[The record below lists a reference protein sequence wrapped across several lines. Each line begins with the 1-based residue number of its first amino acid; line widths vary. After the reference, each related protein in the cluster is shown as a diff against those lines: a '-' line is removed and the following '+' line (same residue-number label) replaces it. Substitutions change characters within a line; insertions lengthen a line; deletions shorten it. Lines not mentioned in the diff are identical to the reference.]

1 MTNIK
6 TYNAI
11 SGKGLDYLSQ
21 HGYDINAQE
30 SPREFCYSR
39 CSLGAG
45 FNNIPVADLSKRGI
59 VVFNTPGGNANAVKE
74 ITIASLILAARPVV
88 GAIRFANQTRGGDV
102 SLRTESN
109 KGGYRGTELAGKTLQ
124 AAINETEAA
133 LLNLSRGGIVDDHA
147 AKAAL
152 DSDQLRMYI
161 TDFADDVL
169 FDNPKVIITPHIG
182 GSTIEAEDTSA
193 LMAAKELDEY
203 LTSGNIINSVN
214 YPDVNEPFTTN
225 YRVGIIHENVP
236 NMIGQISAFF
246 GDNGINIEQLSN
258 RAVGQYAYTLVAIN
272 DFTSAQQEHVK
283 TALDEIPHVILTR
296 RDNMTQEL
304 QEQAIAQLAKR
315 GVEIEDI
322 AEGTR
327 TFLTEKYHDDLDEQI
342 LTQAISRVL
351 HKDEVADIILTAL
364 YLDEQAETMPDDQ
377 PLKPRLQRD
386 ANGHNVD
393 EILAIAITQQF
404 SALQLFIMV
413 Y

>member
-30 SPREFCYSR
+30 SPKGILLRSQNLFDEVIPDTVRAVVRS
-39 CSLGAG
+39 GAG

-74 ITIASLILAARPVV
+74 LTIASLILAARPVV

-109 KGGYRGTELAGKTLQ
+109 KGGYRGTELAGKTLGVIGLGNVGSKVANTALALDMDVIGYDPGLNANTAWRIDRHIAHARNVEEVLRQ
-124 AAINETEAA
+124 ADYVTLHIPMEKKNQHFIDASKLQLMKPEAA

-296 RDNMTQEL
+296 RYQNPNMM
-304 QEQAIAQLAKR
+304 IN
-315 GVEIEDI
+315 D
-322 AEGTR
+322 
-327 TFLTEKYHDDLDEQI
+327 
-342 LTQAISRVL
+342 
-351 HKDEVADIILTAL
+351 
-364 YLDEQAETMPDDQ
+364 
-377 PLKPRLQRD
+377 
-386 ANGHNVD
+386 
-393 EILAIAITQQF
+393 
-404 SALQLFIMV
+404 
-413 Y
+413 

>member
-21 HGYDINAQE
+21 HGYDINAQD
-30 SPREFCYSR
+30 SPKGILLRSQNLFDEVIPDTVRAVVRS
-39 CSLGAG
+39 GAG

-74 ITIASLILAARPVV
+74 LTIASLILAARPVV
-88 GAIRFANQTRGGDV
+88 GAIKFANQTRGGDV

-109 KGGYRGTELAGKTLQ
+109 KGGYRGTELAGKTLGVIGLGNVGSKVANTALALDMDVIGYDPGLNANTAWRIDRHIVHARNVEEVLRRADYVTVHIPMEEKNDHFIDAGKLQ
-124 AAINETEAA
+124 LMKPEAA

-296 RDNMTQEL
+296 RYQNPNMM
-304 QEQAIAQLAKR
+304 I
-315 GVEIEDI
+315 GD
-322 AEGTR
+322 
-327 TFLTEKYHDDLDEQI
+327 
-342 LTQAISRVL
+342 
-351 HKDEVADIILTAL
+351 
-364 YLDEQAETMPDDQ
+364 
-377 PLKPRLQRD
+377 
-386 ANGHNVD
+386 
-393 EILAIAITQQF
+393 
-404 SALQLFIMV
+404 
-413 Y
+413 

>member
-11 SGKGLDYLSQ
+11 SHKGLDYLAQ
-21 HGYDINAQE
+21 HGYDINSTEQPKAILLRSQNLFDE
-30 SPREFCYSR
+30 VIPDTVRAVVRS
-39 CSLGAG
+39 GAG
-45 FNNIPVADLSKRGI
+45 FNNIPIENLSKRGI

-74 ITIASLILAARPVV
+74 LTIASLILAARPVV

-109 KGGYRGTELAGKTLQ
+109 KGGYRGTELAGKTLGVIGLGNVGSKVANTALALDMDVIGYDPGLNANTAWRIDRHIVHARNVEEVLRRADYVTVHIPMEEKNNHFIDAGKLQ
-124 AAINETEAA
+124 LMKPEAA

-203 LTSGNIINSVN
+203 LTTGNIINSVN

-246 GDNGINIEQLSN
+246 GDNGINI
-258 RAVGQYAYTLVAIN
+258 
-272 DFTSAQQEHVK
+272 
-283 TALDEIPHVILTR
+283 
-296 RDNMTQEL
+296 
-304 QEQAIAQLAKR
+304 
-315 GVEIEDI
+315 
-322 AEGTR
+322 
-327 TFLTEKYHDDLDEQI
+327 
-342 LTQAISRVL
+342 
-351 HKDEVADIILTAL
+351 
-364 YLDEQAETMPDDQ
+364 
-377 PLKPRLQRD
+377 
-386 ANGHNVD
+386 
-393 EILAIAITQQF
+393 
-404 SALQLFIMV
+404 
-413 Y
+413 

>member
-11 SGKGLDYLSQ
+11 SDKGLDYLSQ
-21 HGYDINAQE
+21 HGYDINAQD
-30 SPREFCYSR
+30 SPKGILLRSQNLFDEVIPDTVRAVVRS
-39 CSLGAG
+39 GAG

-74 ITIASLILAARPVV
+74 LTIASLILAARPVV

-109 KGGYRGTELAGKTLQ
+109 KGGYRGTELAGKTLGVIGLGNVGSKVANTALALDMDVIGYDPGLNANTAWRIDRHIVHARNVEEVLRRADYVTVHIPMEEKNDHFIDAGKLQ
-124 AAINETEAA
+124 LMKPEAA

-296 RDNMTQEL
+296 RYQNPNMM
-304 QEQAIAQLAKR
+304 I
-315 GVEIEDI
+315 GD
-322 AEGTR
+322 
-327 TFLTEKYHDDLDEQI
+327 
-342 LTQAISRVL
+342 
-351 HKDEVADIILTAL
+351 
-364 YLDEQAETMPDDQ
+364 
-377 PLKPRLQRD
+377 
-386 ANGHNVD
+386 
-393 EILAIAITQQF
+393 
-404 SALQLFIMV
+404 
-413 Y
+413 

>member
-11 SGKGLDYLSQ
+11 SHKGLDYLAQ
-21 HGYDINAQE
+21 HGYDINSTEQPKAILLRSQNLFDE
-30 SPREFCYSR
+30 VIPDTVRAVVRS
-39 CSLGAG
+39 GAG
-45 FNNIPVADLSKRGI
+45 FNNIPIENLSKRGI

-74 ITIASLILAARPVV
+74 LTIASLILAARPVV

-109 KGGYRGTELAGKTLQ
+109 KGGYRGTELAGKTLGVIGLGNVGSKVANTALALDMDVIGYDPGLNANTAWRIDRHIVHARNVEEVLRRADYVTVHIPMEEKNDHFIDAGKLQ
-124 AAINETEAA
+124 LMKPEAA

-203 LTSGNIINSVN
+203 LTTGNIINSVN

-272 DFTSAQQEHVK
+272 DFTAAQQEHVK

-296 RDNMTQEL
+296 RYQNPNMTV
-304 QEQAIAQLAKR
+304 
-315 GVEIEDI
+315 GD
-322 AEGTR
+322 
-327 TFLTEKYHDDLDEQI
+327 
-342 LTQAISRVL
+342 
-351 HKDEVADIILTAL
+351 
-364 YLDEQAETMPDDQ
+364 
-377 PLKPRLQRD
+377 
-386 ANGHNVD
+386 
-393 EILAIAITQQF
+393 
-404 SALQLFIMV
+404 
-413 Y
+413 